1 MNGAS
6 AKRADIVQ
14 ANGTLIRV
22 RADAGTV
29 RLQANVQEPGCL
41 LERTLVFP
49 PLQPAES
56 LMLAHTLSSAA
67 NEAAQQA
74 SPRRE
79 RPAIVPGA
87 RHSAAAIAEMRRL
100 RAGGY
105 KLQAIADRFR
115 CPVEA
120 VSRHTAGIIDP
131 ATNHWRRR
139 PVGVLA
145 GILRMHGEGATVR
158 QIAAHFACSESG
170 VRAVINRYREAS
182 PGYTLA
188 PVTAMVHQLPI
199 PFRFG
204 FVNGCGAEE

>member
-1 MNGAS
+1 MNGSS

-29 RLQANVQEPGCL
+29 RLQANVQEPGHL

-115 CPVEA
+115 CPTEV

-139 PVGVLA
+139 PVQELL
-145 GILRMHGEGATVR
+145 GILHLHGQGVPVR
-158 QIAAHFACSESG
+158 QIAAHFKCSESG
-170 VRAVINRYREAS
+170 VRAVITRYRHAP
-182 PGYTLA
+182 PGAELA
-188 PVTAMVHQLPI
+188 PVTGLVQQMPL

-204 FVNGCGAEE
+204 LVPD